1 MGVLLFL
8 FVSDPSVVPE
18 VPYSFQRSIASPVQG
33 EVAFAEQMT
42 EGLYS
47 YRIPSVG

>member
-1 MGVLLFL
+1 MMTDTATRKGSGVFL
-8 FVSDPSVVPE
+8 
-18 VPYSFQRSIASPVQG
+18 YSFQRSIASPVQG